1 MKATRS
7 LLLALLGVLFHSA
20 LAIAEPSI
28 TYKIGA
34 ILPFSGAV
42 AFAGEDIRKGLELA
56 ASQST
61 NIKFD
66 FVYEDS
72 QFNTKMAATAAN
84 LLVTRDHVDV
94 LISLWDTA
102 EPVAPIAERAKIPH
116 LSIRWNPHVAEKN
129 KYTFT
134 VESTYKSY
142 VASQLALLKKLGA
155 KSAAIISQE
164 SEGWG
169 LGYQYF
175 IDNAKSYGI
184 EVVSAQEYVPNTQD
198 FKGIITKAL
207 SKKPDVVV
215 LNSFVPDTQ
224 LLVTKIREVSP
235 TQKITGYFDE
245 ESAKSLFEGMPYVS
259 QFIASHWFEKMF
271 IEKYGEPFKIR
282 ASQAYDI
289 IKIIEHVHRGQLT
302 KLSSDEFVA
311 ALKKIH
317 GLAGASGDLSTHGGK
332 TIESKCGW
340 KVVRDGKVEIYQ

>member
-1 MKATRS
+1 MKST
-7 LLLALLGVLFHSA
+7 LYTILTLAGIFFHSM
-20 LAIAEPSI
+20 LVTAEEVV

-61 NIKFD
+61 NVKFD
-66 FVYEDS
+66 FVFEDS
-72 QFNTKMAATAAN
+72 QFNTKTAATAAN
-84 LLVTRDHVDV
+84 LLLTRDHVDV

-116 LSIRWNPHVAEKN
+116 LSIRWNPHVAEKH

-142 VASQLALLKKLGA
+142 EASQLALLKKLGA

-198 FKGIITKAL
+198 FKSVITKAL
-207 SKKPDVVV
+207 RKKPDFVV

-235 TQKITGYFDE
+235 SQKITGYFDE

-259 QFIASHWFEKMF
+259 QFIASSWFEKMF

-282 ASQAYDI
+282 APQAHDI
-289 IKIIEHVHRGQLT
+289 IKIIDHIQQGRST
-302 KLSSDEFVA
+302 KLSSDEFVTE
-311 ALKKIH
+311 LKKID
-317 GLAGASGDLSTHGGK
+317 GLAGASGELSTHGGK

-340 KVVRDGKVEIYQ
+340 KVVRNGKVEIYQ